1 MRRPRGCMLVAAM
14 DTPPGITEL
23 LHGVRRGEADAME
36 RLLPLVYDAL
46 HRIAHRQLG
55 HERAGHT
62 LGTTAVV
69 HEAYLRLVDQRRTA
83 WHDRAHFYGVAAQ
96 AMRRVLLDYARRH
109 RAAKRDG
116 ALQQVPLDDAVAAAE
131 ERADAL
137 IALDEALDRLADVA
151 PRLARV
157 VELRFF
163 GGLTEP
169 DVGEV
174 LGVDARTVRRDW
186 TKAKAWLHEELT
198 SGT

>member
-69 HEAYLRLVDQRRTA
+69 HEAYLRLVDQGRTE
-83 WHDRAHFYGVAAQ
+83 WHDRAHFYGVASL

-109 RAAKRDG
+109 RAEKRGG
-116 ALQQVPLDDAVAAAE
+116 ARGPITLDDALVAAEA
-131 ERADAL
+131 RADAL
-137 IALDEALDRLADVA
+137 VALDEALDRLAAVA

-163 GGLTEP
+163 GGLTEA
-169 DVGEV
+169 DAGTV

-186 TKAKAWLHEELT
+186 TKAKAWLHEEL
-198 SGT
+198 SDGA

>member
-1 MRRPRGCMLVAAM
+1 M
-14 DTPPGITEL
+14 DTRPQITAL
-23 LHGVRRGEADAME
+23 LQDLRRGEPDAME
-36 RLLPLVYDAL
+36 RLLPLVYGEL
-46 HRIAHRQLG
+46 RRIAHRQLG
-55 HERAGHT
+55 RERDGHT
-62 LGTTAVV
+62 VGTTALV